1 MVAASSQFRVYTGSI
16 AAISIPN
23 TGNVLINS
31 TTDAGYKLD
40 VNGTARIQGN
50 TTITGSATNSLLV
63 KGSGTTSS
71 TNAFVV
77 QNSAGSTFLTITD
90 DGVFKWG
97 VNNNSFWLNS
107 GTTFFNANGT
117 TSYFQ
122 PSSAGFRFYNV
133 QTGIFGYSG
142 NTIAQSY
149 FKLIADTFVL
159 GINSTINNS
168 AQVQF
173 DSTTKGFLQP
183 RMTNGQVLAI
193 TTPATGLQAY
203 DTTNNKNLVYNGTL
217 WQNIATESWVSAQG
231 YTSNVGTVTSIVAG
245 TGLSGGT
252 ITTTGTIAL
261 ANTAVTAGAYT
272 NANITVDAQGRIT
285 LAANGSSGG
294 GGSSTTVVVNGMSTN
309 TILYQ
314 SATSFFVGLLKI
326 EYYAV
331 DNVTQD
337 KQEAGMYVATF
348 NNAATPQSSISQA
361 GVTTIGGGVILNF
374 TSGFVGGTIPTV
386 YVDTNNLNAYSVVFK
401 VTEL

>member
-1 MVAASSQFRVYTGSI
+1 
-16 AAISIPN
+16 
-23 TGNVLINS
+23 TGNVLINTTTDAGYKLDVNGS
-31 TTDAGYKLD
+31 TRVKGAGTTSATTAFVVQNSLSSTTFSVRDDGLVIIPGTTYLQGFTQIGGVQFYPVLDGGYTTSSTGRALRVDTSFNNTVSSTYAYQFGAFSLETGTASNINGTSIISTLAPTSGSKTFITLNVGSTINATGTYSGIVRGILYNPILTSMTGVNHRAIETVTGNVIFGSTSGNVLIGTTTDAGYKLD

-193 TTPATGLQAY
+193 STPATGLQAY
-203 DTTNNKNLVYNGTL
+203 DTTNNKNLLYNGTA
-217 WQNIATESWVSAQG
+217 WQNIATES
-231 YTSNVGTVTSIVAG
+231 
-245 TGLSGGT
+245 
-252 ITTTGTIAL
+252 
-261 ANTAVTAGAYT
+261 
-272 NANITVDAQGRIT
+272 
-285 LAANGSSGG
+285 
-294 GGSSTTVVVNGMSTN
+294 
-309 TILYQ
+309 
-314 SATSFFVGLLKI
+314 
-326 EYYAV
+326 
-331 DNVTQD
+331 
-337 KQEAGMYVATF
+337 
-348 NNAATPQSSISQA
+348 
-361 GVTTIGGGVILNF
+361 
-374 TSGFVGGTIPTV
+374 
-386 YVDTNNLNAYSVVFK
+386 
-401 VTEL
+401 